1 MGIITPTDFHIFQRG
16 RSTTNQINI
25 IVALNSKV
33 AMSIAINGINNYG
46 INSNGIDINNYQ
58 SLLLF
63 H

>member
-1 MGIITPTDFHIFQRG
+1 M
-16 RSTTNQINI
+16 
-25 IVALNSKV
+25 L
-33 AMSIAINGINNYG
+33 IAINGINNYG